1 MKIGVK
7 KMEIRNLIT
16 FVRIAE
22 IQNFSKTAE
31 QLGYSQSAV
40 TMQIKQ
46 LETELHAQLFERIGK
61 QVRLTQAGER
71 LLPYALEILNSI
83 RKAESMIQQPEQI
96 SGKLRIG
103 TCESYVIS
111 ILPPV
116 IMDFSELCPHVEIS
130 TYTAL
135 VPDLFKMLKQN
146 DIDILYFLD
155 KKLYFPD
162 WVKVSEKP
170 EKIFFVASSAS
181 PLAKEK
187 QIPIERL
194 LQEPLYLTEKGISYR
209 YVMEQLLAAKGYEL
223 HPCWEVGNTDVIT
236 KFLLNNK
243 GISFLPE
250 YIVQNYIKSKQLSIL
265 DTEFD
270 EVIMWSQLV
279 YHRNKCVTPQMNLF
293 LDLMLKHINKS

>member
-1 MKIGVK
+1 
-7 KMEIRNLIT
+7 MEIRNLIT

-22 IQNFSKTAE
+22 VQNFSKSAE

-46 LETELHAQLFERIGK
+46 LEDELHTQLFERIGK

-71 LLPYALEILNSI
+71 LLPYALDILNSI
-83 RKAESMIQQPEQI
+83 RKAENIEQEPERI

-116 IMDFSELCPHVEIS
+116 IMEFSEICPHVEIS
-130 TYTAL
+130 THTAL
-135 VPDLFKMLKQN
+135 VPDLFHMLRQN
-146 DIDILYFLD
+146 DIDILFFMD
-155 KKLYFPD
+155 QKIYFPE

-170 EKIFFVASSAS
+170 EKIFFVASSNSA
-181 PLAKEK
+181 LAGEK
-187 QIPIERL
+187 HISIERL

-209 YVMEQLLAAKGYEL
+209 YAMEQSLAAKGYEL
-223 HPCWEVGNTDVIT
+223 HPFFEVGNTDVIT
-236 KFLLNNK
+236 RFLLNNK

-250 YIVQNYIKSKQLSIL
+250 YVVRDYLKDGRLTVL
-265 DTEFD
+265 DTECD
-270 EVIMWSQLV
+270 EIVMWSQLV
-279 YHRNKCVTPQMNLF
+279 YHRNKCVTPQMSLF
-293 LDLMLKHINKS
+293 LELILKYI